1 MELVIISIILYSTY
15 NERYN
20 CTPSQKTKRGNWSGQ
35 SGESMFIPSNTLRN
49 RNLIQLLHQYGLTGI
64 TYKNCIVDFSDCSI
78 CQFYLKNMSILRYK
92 NFREADLLLLEYSQ
106 SSQNLFPAF
115 SSLKEIQAYRS
126 EQKLTWHECND
137 CRTIQLI
144 PSEIHRFFNHLGG
157 ISELKHIK

>member
-1 MELVIISIILYSTY
+1 
-15 NERYN
+15 
-20 CTPSQKTKRGNWSGQ
+20 
-35 SGESMFIPSNTLRN
+35 
-49 RNLIQLLHQYGLTGI
+49 
-64 TYKNCIVDFSDCSI
+64 
-78 CQFYLKNMSILRYK
+78 MSILRYK
-92 NFREADLLLLEYSQ
+92 NFRVADLLLLEYSQ